1 MKQGKSLSELAREI
15 ERQAQ
20 AKIDYIADTTALRL
34 ADVPSNTPTPPS
46 RAESIGLELMSP
58 SGAPSTILPITALGH
73 RQIGDRV
80 GIPAKYYERMLVEA
94 PELLAVN
101 VNHWFRTVPEK
112 RLIRTLDGKVRA
124 FLSNRY
130 HRIDNVHV
138 AEAVLPV
145 LAETPGVEVV
155 SSEITE
161 RRLYIKAVTH
171 KVRAEVKS
179 KRVGDLVE
187 AGVMISNSEVGLGA
201 VTVTPFFY
209 FLACLN
215 GMLRPREGL
224 RSAHLGT
231 RLSEEDAVAQLF
243 ADDTRRAVDRSILLK
258 VRDVVRAAL
267 DETRFRA
274 AIDQMVE
281 QTTQPI
287 RGNPAAAIEVL
298 GDELGLHEQEKSGVL
313 RYLIEGGDLSR
324 YGVMNAVTRTA
335 EDADSY
341 DRATELEA
349 AGGQVLDMSRS
360 VWERIATAV

>member
-1 MKQGKSLSELAREI
+1 M
-15 ERQAQ
+15 AQ
-20 AKIDYIADTTALRL
+20 
-34 ADVPSNTPTPPS
+34 V
-46 RAESIGLELMSP
+46 
-58 SGAPSTILPITALGH
+58 ILYGFRP
-73 RQIGDRV
+73 RSYRV
-80 GIPAKYYERMLVEA
+80 
-94 PELLAVN
+94 
-101 VNHWFRTVPEK
+101 
-112 RLIRTLDGKVRA
+112 
-124 FLSNRY
+124 
-130 HRIDNVHV
+130 
-138 AEAVLPV
+138 
-145 LAETPGVEVV
+145 
-155 SSEITE
+155 
-161 RRLYIKAVTH
+161 
-171 KVRAEVKS
+171 
-179 KRVGDLVE
+179 
-187 AGVMISNSEVGLGA
+187 GA